1 MTDDRKNSKKFQ
13 IVEHHSNFD
22 FTNFHSFNIET
33 LAVNELN
40 VAPPCNGDLN

>member
-22 FTNFHSFNIET
+22 FTNFRSSNIET
-33 LAVNELN
+33 LAV
-40 VAPPCNGDLN
+40 